1 MGAQHR
7 GNGQGV
13 TMDAATYVS
22 KPKDWIQT
30 FTGKQFWPTE
40 PRAQDVD
47 IIDIAHALSMKCR
60 YNGHCHTFYSVAE
73 HSVIVSHF
81 VPRELALWGLLHDA
95 SEAYLVDVP
104 RPIKPFLTNFKELE
118 GRVMV
123 AICEHFGLPIA
134 EPPEV
139 KRIDM
144 AVLGDEMTQLMGPPP
159 ADWKLPEPALGV
171 QIHAFNPEA
180 AKMLFL
186 ERFYFLTGRLTVAG
200 HA

>member
-1 MGAQHR
+1 M
-7 GNGQGV
+7 N
-13 TMDAATYVS
+13 AAEYVK

-60 YNGHCHTFYSVAE
+60 YNGHCQRFYSVAE

-81 VPRELALWGLLHDA
+81 VPQGLALWGLLHDA
-95 SEAYLVDVP
+95 AEAYLVDVP

-118 GRVMV
+118 ARVMV
-123 AICEHFGLPIA
+123 AICEHFDLPLA

-139 KRIDM
+139 KRIDT
-144 AVLGDEMTQLMGPPP
+144 AVLADEMAQLMGKPP
-159 ADWKLPEPALGV
+159 ADWLLPEPALGV
-171 QIHAFNPEA
+171 TIHAFNPEA

-186 ERFYFLTGRLTVAG
+186 ERFYFLTGRLSFPG